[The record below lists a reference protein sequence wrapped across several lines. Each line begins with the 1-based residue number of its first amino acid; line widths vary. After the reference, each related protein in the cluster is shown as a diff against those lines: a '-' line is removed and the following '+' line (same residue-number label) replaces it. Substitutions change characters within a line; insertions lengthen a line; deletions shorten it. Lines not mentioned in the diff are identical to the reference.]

1 MSDNT
6 SSVQTQT
13 SVQTFYPTLR
23 YADAPAAITWL
34 CNTFG
39 FEVAAN
45 YPSDDGGVAHA
56 ELRFHGGLIMLG
68 SARNDAYP
76 VKTPGQ
82 LGGLTSGIY
91 VGVPADEIE
100 AHYARTKAA
109 GARIRNEIY
118 DTEYG
123 SREDAAFDP
132 EGHIWSFGTYR
143 P

>member
-1 MSDNT
+1 MSDNAT
-6 SSVQTQT
+6 SVQT
-13 SVQTFYPTLR
+13 SVQTFYPTFR

-34 CNTFG
+34 VETFG

-68 SARNDAYP
+68 SARDDGYP
-76 VKTPGQ
+76 IKTPAE
-82 LGGLTSGIY
+82 LGGLTGGVY

-100 AHYARTKAA
+100 AHFARTKAA
-109 GARIRNEIY
+109 GARIRTEIY

-123 SREDAAFDP
+123 SREYAAYDP
-132 EGHIWSFGTYR
+132 EGYIWSFGTYR